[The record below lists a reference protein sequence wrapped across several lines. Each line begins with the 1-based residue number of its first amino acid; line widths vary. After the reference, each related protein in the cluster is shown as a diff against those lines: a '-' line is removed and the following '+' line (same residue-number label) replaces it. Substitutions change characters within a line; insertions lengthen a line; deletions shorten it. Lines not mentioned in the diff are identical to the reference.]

1 MSDNSNSNGFAS
13 SWTDLMPK
21 EAAVENIG
29 PGVDGNESL
38 SKTQDL
44 HEDVTGSDTM
54 VEAGTA
60 KDSEATA
67 EGTVSAE
74 GLEIAPVPPEAPVHI
89 IGRGD
94 DGSVSLTEAP
104 ALSEEVPGP
113 VTKTQTGDSGS
124 AAEIALSEEGLQVCQ
139 ETAPVITEGSAS
151 SSPTVLS
158 PSPTS
163 HIPLIS
169 DQEGY
174 TPLNLDTDA
183 YTVTSP
189 YPDADNLNPVS
200 TDPDIYTHTSPAPE
214 TIAAESPASDAD
226 MHISPPPESLSA
238 VSHAPDADTPIS
250 PSPESLSAVSPTSD
264 AHDMLD
270 ISPEPETKTPDISAL
285 GADAHISPAPEP
297 HYPETTVPTPTSE
310 EGEEPQQEEE
320 VLCEPAKV
328 VTDAIP
334 QEDSFTHWAAE
345 VAKAAEE
352 DGLRRRHVPP
362 PAAPEPPRRY
372 EEEDE
377 DEEEFHLVQRK
388 EESWL
393 SLNKCIVGALVL
405 LILGSILFTE
415 DDSEVSQPGDPNLH
429 GKQEWLNPDVKPPT
443 PKEVSQLL
451 GKLAEENQQMTL
463 LQAQLQS
470 QKEEI
475 DLVLQK
481 AEVLRKEPPAGQMEN
496 LSSVAA
502 GLWDN
507 QNEKASEESGTQQEG
522 AKTEGSPGVGAREGM
537 EKSRTEGVEKLQGRG
552 GEREGRRDG
561 YREKEG
567 KKGRVEV
574 KDWKQKEERKEK
586 KVEGDWKYGKDRG
599 KAQHREWKE
608 KVEKRRAW
616 EKGRQ
621 WSKDGERKRDG
632 AWKDQRDNRWR
643 AEKKEKDWKAQK
655 DGWKLQRERSDR
667 REERGRGQEKGRKE
681 RPWQGSADKKVDYWK
696 HQRDKLQH
704 NRPPVDC
711 RGTVECAR
719 KEGLVPVKLAEFQGL
734 LGAYLSKLG
743 GGADES
749 KAAISALV
757 GEFFDDG
764 LFTHHRIP
772 FREFVEDVADMLED
786 VVEGDRRAEE
796 EMEEFEREAL
806 NMFAMAG
813 EGEREGR
820 KRGKDS
826 RIWG

>member
-13 SWTDLMPK
+13 SWTDLMPE

-44 HEDVTGSDTM
+44 HEDVTGSVTM
-54 VEAGTA
+54 AEAGSA

-74 GLEIAPVPPEAPVHI
+74 GMEIAPVPPEVPVDI

-104 ALSEEVPGP
+104 VLSEEVPGP
-113 VTKTQTGDSGS
+113 VTKTQTGDGSS
-124 AAEIALSEEGLQVCQ
+124 AADVALSEEGLQVCQ

-189 YPDADNLNPVS
+189 YPGSDNLNPVS

-238 VSHAPDADTPIS
+238 VSHAPDADTLIS

-264 AHDMLD
+264 ANEMLD

-297 HYPETTVPTPTSE
+297 HYPETTVPTPKSE

-345 VAKAAEE
+345 AAKAAEE
-352 DGLRRRHVPP
+352 VGLRRRHVPP

-537 EKSRTEGVEKLQGRG
+537 EKT
-552 GEREGRRDG
+552 
-561 YREKEG
+561 
-567 KKGRVEV
+567 
-574 KDWKQKEERKEK
+574 
-586 KVEGDWKYGKDRG
+586 
-599 KAQHREWKE
+599 
-608 KVEKRRAW
+608 
-616 EKGRQ
+616 
-621 WSKDGERKRDG
+621 
-632 AWKDQRDNRWR
+632 
-643 AEKKEKDWKAQK
+643 
-655 DGWKLQRERSDR
+655 
-667 REERGRGQEKGRKE
+667 
-681 RPWQGSADKKVDYWK
+681 DKKLDYWK

-743 GGADES
+743 GDADES

-806 NMFAMAG
+806 KMFAMAG